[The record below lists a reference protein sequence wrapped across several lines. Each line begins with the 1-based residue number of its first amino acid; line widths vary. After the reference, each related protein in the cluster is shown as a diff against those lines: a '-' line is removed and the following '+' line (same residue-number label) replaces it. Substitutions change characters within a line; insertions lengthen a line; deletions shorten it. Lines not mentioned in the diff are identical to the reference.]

1 SELARQNR
9 ITQQIL
15 AQYLQR
21 RLFPH
26 LTTTTTPSPPALLR
40 PRDTQ
45 KDHHAHH
52 HQAHDADGDDRLE
65 TVESEQISNVYFT
78 SEDIVGTGPDKRGER
93 DQKKINF
100 KFFYQLKIQA
110 AESDINPRST
120 NSLSSVLPTR
130 NADRHNTIV

>member
-1 SELARQNR
+1 MIKNIDVVEYTNCRGGGVYIVGCVLASGEIAKQNR

-45 KDHHAHH
+45 KDHHVHH
-52 HQAHDADGDDRLE
+52 HQPHDGDGDDRLE

-78 SEDIVGTGPDKRGER
+78 PEGG
-93 DQKKINF
+93 
-100 KFFYQLKIQA
+100 
-110 AESDINPRST
+110 
-120 NSLSSVLPTR
+120 
-130 NADRHNTIV
+130 